1 MSSHCYL
8 KYKRQATENY
18 WIQDTFQ
25 FAFVH
30 NLNKLSIQ
38 SCNINVYIKPI
49 MIKEFLVVNPSS
61 AEISGGE
68 CYGEEEGGGGH
79 NPRFYCQLTGFPA
92 TLAALSGIALCHDS
106 LTSSQWRDRDLLIN
120 AECGAGAGQKNCR
133 RRNMTMTAW
142 AGRRQWRRRRGA
154 SGADFHLASCS
165 PRLGTP
171 LRTH

>member
-1 MSSHCYL
+1 
-8 KYKRQATENY
+8 
-18 WIQDTFQ
+18 
-25 FAFVH
+25 
-30 NLNKLSIQ
+30 
-38 SCNINVYIKPI
+38 
-49 MIKEFLVVNPSS
+49 MIKEFLFVNTLS

-142 AGRRQWRRRRGA
+142 AGRRLWRRRRAA
-154 SGADFHLASCS
+154 SGGDFHLASCS